1 MILLIVIL
9 IILHAFL
16 AQIVDGDSG
25 EIFIFIIFFSVY
37 FVTTNLKTEILKT
50 HSNERWIS
58 TIKKISDYFDYG
70 SKIQVEQKI
79 KK

>member
-25 EIFIFIIFFSVY
+25 EIFIFIIFFFRVFCHDQFENRNSQNA
-37 FVTTNLKTEILKT
+37 FK
-50 HSNERWIS
+50 
-58 TIKKISDYFDYG
+58 
-70 SKIQVEQKI
+70 
-79 KK
+79 